1 MYVLGIDPILI
12 HALRKDLTAANFT
25 VDAVEEVIGLCAS
38 KALLRNER
46 TPALQIAREKACD
59 LSVLTRL
66 FVLWDDVDPDDVERV
81 LPNFGLDGL
90 QLLGLATVGDGG
102 MVRAL
107 VQLQPHEVVMGDNTY
122 NWWIASDLGEGL
134 TGRAPSRDHVLG
146 IGGATRTLLEM
157 TPRDKVGSVLDLG
170 TGCGI
175 LAMYATLHADRVVAT
190 DLSERAYAFA
200 RFNAAL
206 NDLDIDLRMGSLYE
220 PVEGEYFDLIVSNP
234 PFVITPD
241 SLREHG
247 LVEYRDGGRR
257 GDDLV
262 KEVVQGAADH
272 LHQGGRAIMLGN
284 WEIEDAAGTADT
296 PANSDAG
303 KTAGEQAAQ
312 TAPVAEV
319 HADVPAWAAHPAAW
333 LKGTDLHAWV
343 IQREHLDPAQY
354 VEMWMRDNGSRLALS
369 PQSFEET
376 YSLWLEDFQQR
387 GVEAVGLGAIVL
399 LRPRKSEKPNRVFEE
414 IVTTT
419 TAPGKYVGHT
429 MELIARG
436 FEVTDDS
443 VLVRAQDVREER
455 HYEPGEPDP
464 QVIIATQGDGFAQ
477 RIQLNTS
484 MSAVLGACDGELT
497 VGQIISAIHIL
508 TDEDRDVI
516 SSRVYHQVAHLV
528 RAGMLVPSEISAT
541 YLAQTRA
548 LM

>member
-12 HALRKDLTAANFT
+12 RALREDLTRANFT
-25 VDAVEEVIGLCAS
+25 VDSVEEVMGSAAS
-38 KALLRNER
+38 NALLRNER
-46 TPALQIAREKACD
+46 TPALEVARQKSSD
-59 LSVLTRL
+59 LSILTRL
-66 FVLWDDVDPDDVERV
+66 FVLWDDVDRDDVSRV

-90 QLLGLATVGDGG
+90 QLLGLATVEEDG

-107 VQLQPHEVVMGDNTY
+107 VQLQPHEVVMDGQVYD
-122 NWWIASDLGEGL
+122 WWIASDLGEGL
-134 TGRAPSRDHVLG
+134 TGRAPGRDHVLG

-206 NDLDIDLRMGSLYE
+206 NDLDIDLRLGSLYE
-220 PVEGEYFDLIVSNP
+220 PVEGEHFDLIVSNP

-241 SLREHG
+241 SLRENG

-262 KEVVQGAADH
+262 KEVVQGAAEH
-272 LHQGGRAIMLGN
+272 LNEGGRAVMLGN
-284 WEIEDAAGTADT
+284 WEIEDAADT
-296 PANSDAG
+296 NP
-303 KTAGEQAAQ
+303 
-312 TAPVAEV
+312 P
-319 HADVPAWAAHPAAW
+319 WAAHAQAW
-333 LKGTDLHAWV
+333 LAETDLHAWV

-369 PQSFEET
+369 PESYEET
-376 YSLWLEDFQQR
+376 YALWLTDFNQR

-399 LRPRKSEKPNRVFEE
+399 RRPQKSEEPRRVFEE

-419 TAPGKYVGHT
+419 TAPGEYVGRT
-429 MELIARG
+429 IDLIASG
-436 FEVTDDS
+436 FEVDDDA
-443 VLVRAQDVREER
+443 VLVRADDVREER
-455 HYEPGEPDP
+455 HYQPGEPDP
-464 QVIIATQGDGFAQ
+464 QIIIATQGDGFAQ

-484 MSAVLGACDGELT
+484 MSAVLGACDGDLT
-497 VGQIISAIHIL
+497 VGQIIGAIHIL
-508 TDEDRDVI
+508 TEEDRDVI
-516 SSRVYHQVAHLV
+516 SSRVYDQVAHLI
-528 RAGMLVPSEISAT
+528 RAGMLIPSEISAT
-541 YLAQTRA
+541 
-548 LM
+548 